1 MRCQERLQKIIASAG
16 IASRRKAETLIREGR
31 VSLNGEIV
39 TELGTKADPAR
50 DHIKVDGR
58 PIRRFPEKIYT
69 LLNKP
74 RQVISSVS
82 DPEGRVR
89 VVDLVP
95 VKQKL
100 YPVGRLDYNTEG
112 LILLTNDG
120 SFSRIVS
127 AAGESFP
134 KVYHVKVRSVPD
146 DSVLKRL
153 RAGIRLRT
161 GVQLAG
167 CKVVLA
173 GGTQMAAVLALGKSL
188 GIEGDISIAT
198 TKYIVEDKTASFLE
212 IVESTGRPYYYADPG
227 LENSKIPGVQIYA
240 QGYVK
245 EGVGMGGASLLA
257 GLYGVTQ
264 KQLVEETDRVL
275 MTVEL
280 PKK

>member
-31 VSLNGEIV
+31 VSLNGEVV

-58 PIRRFPEKIYT
+58 PIRRFPEKIYI

-74 RQVISSVS
+74 RQVISSVA

-167 CKVVLA
+167 CKVVP
-173 GGTQMAAVLALGKSL
+173 
-188 GIEGDISIAT
+188 I
-198 TKYIVEDKTASFLE
+198 
-212 IVESTGRPYYYADPG
+212 
-227 LENSKIPGVQIYA
+227 
-240 QGYVK
+240 K
-245 EGVGMGGASLLA
+245 EGNNTWLEVTLTQGKNRQIRDMFDETGHPVMKLRRTRIGFLNDA
-257 GLYGVTQ
+257 GLKPGQYRFLTAYEVARIFKIGE
-264 KQLVEETDRVL
+264 KAGLVPSD
-275 MTVEL
+275 
-280 PKK
+280 